1 MASRPTDLYAFGMS
15 RVLVT
20 GMSGVG
26 KSTHL
31 QGLAARGHPVVDTDY
46 DGWVLQDGRW
56 DEPRMHNLLEH
67 EGSVVVSGTVENQ
80 VKFYGSFDHVV
91 LLSAPLQT
99 LLERVTARNSNPY
112 GTRAEDREEI
122 ARYLDTVEPLLRR
135 GATLELDGRAD
146 PVSLISAVESLL

>member
-1 MASRPTDLYAFGMS
+1 MS

-26 KSTHL
+26 KSTLL
-31 QGLAARGHPVVDTDY
+31 QGLASGGHTVVDTDY
-46 DGWVLQDGRW
+46 DGWVLQDGQW
-56 DEPRMHNLLEH
+56 DEPRMHKLLEH
-67 EGSVVVSGTVENQ
+67 EGRIVVSGTVENQ
-80 VKFYGSFDHVV
+80 VKFYGYFDHVV

-99 LLERVTARNSNPY
+99 LLERVAARNSNPY

-122 ARYLDTVEPLLRR
+122 AGYFATVEPLLRH

-146 PVSLISAVESLL
+146 PVSLVSAVESLL